1 MGKMMEFT
9 SDGEQFNAYRADPPG
24 TARGAVIVIHEI
36 WGLVDHI
43 KDVADRF
50 AAEGYVAVA
59 PDLMGVAGLD
69 AVLVAELGKDM
80 ADPEKRTAAQPKIR
94 EATAPLQSP
103 AAAAKILAAV
113 TQVFESLQATP
124 EGSGRTAVAGFCF
137 GGTYSFALAVSEPR
151 LAAAVPYYG
160 HTDASAEDLARISCP
175 VLAFYGEEDQRLAD
189 GLPDLEVRMK
199 EAGVDFSYTMFPKTG
214 HAFFNDSN
222 PIAYRPEPARIAW
235 QKTLEFLATNI
246 PGN

>member
-1 MGKMMEFT
+1 MIELT
-9 SDGEQFNAYRADPPG
+9 ANGEQFSAYRADPPG
-24 TARGAVIVIHEI
+24 AARGALIVIHEI

-59 PDLMGVAGLD
+59 PDLMGAAGLD
-69 AVLVAELGKDM
+69 AVLVAALGKDM
-80 ADPEKRTAAQPKIR
+80 ADPAKRTAAQPKIR
-94 EATAPLQSP
+94 EAMAPMQSP
-103 AAAAKILAAV
+103 RAGARIQAAV
-113 TQVFESLQATP
+113 AQVFDYLQGTP

-151 LAAAVPYYG
+151 LVAAVPFYG
-160 HTDASAEDLARISCP
+160 HTDAGVEELSRINCP

-189 GLPDLEVRMK
+189 GLPDLATRMK
-199 EAGVDFSYTMFPKTG
+199 EAGVDFSYTLFPATG

-222 PIAYRPEPARIAW
+222 PIAYRPDPARIAW
-235 QKTLEFLATNI
+235 QKTLDFLAANT